1 MTKLAIPLA
10 ILIGLTGPAFA
21 DTCKSQA
28 TAKNLHGAAETSFIK
43 KCSSDAKAKC
53 ETDAKAKSL
62 HGAAETS
69 FVNKCV
75 NDAKGA

>member
-10 ILIGLTGPAFA
+10 ILIGLAGPAFA

-28 TAKNLHGAAETSFIK
+28 TVKSLHGAAETSFLK
-43 KCSSDAKAKC
+43 KCTSDAKAKC
-53 ETDAKAKSL
+53 ETSAKAKSL

-69 FVNKCV
+69 FVTKCMKDV
-75 NDAKGA
+75 

>member
-1 MTKLAIPLA
+1 MLKRIVPLV

-21 DTCKSQA
+21 ETCQSQA
-28 TAKNLHGAAETSFIK
+28 TAKSLHGAAETSFIK
-43 KCSSDAKAKC
+43 KCSSAAKAKC

-69 FVNKCV
+69 FVTKCM
-75 NDAKGA
+75 KGA